1 MYEVLAVLTVLA
13 HPNIHDSLEWSHRL
27 FIVIGSLVV
36 GWVVVVSGRARQA
49 VSALLIG
56 CMVLAVLALEH
67 SVALHFHPAQWG
79 GYQKNYIGTMMW
91 MAAAVAHLNPVWL
104 GVPPRLARTAKYL
117 CVLGLLASQSK
128 QSIITLLVV
137 VIVAALLH
145 PSVRRRSRLLLASLL
160 PLLVVAYFIL
170 AAEVAQLTTNPFNSV
185 AVRQTTYAADLHV
198 WLLDP
203 IFGQG
208 MRWFYLPHFV
218 GYIQPPDIFVETL
231 AETGIIGI
239 VAVLVLLGGSARTF
253 LALPRAVGTI
263 AFVLVLGRAFEALF
277 DIYWV
282 SPVVTLP
289 WLVAGLALGAWDGRL
304 VSGREVGA
312 GRYVEATGSSVPQ
325 SPALGPDG

>member
-1 MYEVLAVLTVLA
+1 
-13 HPNIHDSLEWSHRL
+13 
-27 FIVIGSLVV
+27 
-36 GWVVVVSGRARQA
+36 
-49 VSALLIG
+49 
-56 CMVLAVLALEH
+56 
-67 SVALHFHPAQWG
+67 
-79 GYQKNYIGTMMW
+79 MMW